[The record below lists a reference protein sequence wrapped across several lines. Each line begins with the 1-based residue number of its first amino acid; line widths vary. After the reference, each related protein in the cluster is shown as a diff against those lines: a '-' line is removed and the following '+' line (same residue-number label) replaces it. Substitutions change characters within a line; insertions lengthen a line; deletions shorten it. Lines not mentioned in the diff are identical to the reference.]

1 MKLSVTVQHP
11 SRKSLYVI
19 SMSVVF
25 NVAMATNNFKHTQKS
40 PKRWQKARNV
50 DVGWAESFD
59 CFKRERDICVKTI
72 MPMQPKYGLHT
83 YPPPPF
89 PPALKCTL
97 FLPKDNIKALRLESS
112 TFLKGIVDS
121 SRNSYFAPQNEK
133 TGTFYFYLESQQ

>member
-40 PKRWQKARNV
+40 PKRLQKARNV

-83 YPPPPF
+83 YPPSPF

-97 FLPKDNIKALRLESS
+97 FLPKDNIKALRLNRPLSWKELS
-112 TFLKGIVDS
+112 THPEIHIL
-121 SRNSYFAPQNEK
+121 RHK
-133 TGTFYFYLESQQ
+133 TRKLGRFIFI